1 MVAGIIKTRFQLIV
15 GTSIYFLVYYSY
27 AKQLS
32 QKLSSSPWGIHPKRW
47 PVTGEMDG
55 GAQNRV
61 KTTSRAE
68 KNRWRTGK
76 MICKFMKQ
84 DKK

>member
-1 MVAGIIKTRFQLIV
+1 
-15 GTSIYFLVYYSY
+15 
-27 AKQLS
+27 
-32 QKLSSSPWGIHPKRW
+32 
-47 PVTGEMDG
+47 MDG

-61 KTTSRAE
+61 KTTSRAG

-84 DKK
+84 DKNEQTYKKRPTPVVGQKPNGKSQIIIAAKDYRGLSNAK